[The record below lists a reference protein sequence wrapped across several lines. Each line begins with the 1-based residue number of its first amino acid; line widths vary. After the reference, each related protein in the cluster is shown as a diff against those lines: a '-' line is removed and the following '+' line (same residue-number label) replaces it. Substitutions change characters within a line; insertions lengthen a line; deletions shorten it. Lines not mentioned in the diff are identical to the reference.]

1 MSALLQLREY
11 DACTLWLESIKAKST
26 LYAYTIHISLF
37 CKFHNVNPDQ
47 LIQLNNHAGQL
58 KTMILNYIIHLK
70 RISKKSAGKPRKGEL
85 SVNSIKLYL
94 TGIKSFLEFNEIS
107 LPWKKI
113 AKFYPDDVTNSY
125 RSYTKEEIIKL
136 LSVADP
142 RDRCIILLMASS
154 GIRVG
159 AIQTLKVKSVKRLDN
174 EVGMIT
180 VYPESKDSIYAA
192 LVTPEF
198 LTSLDEYLKYR
209 KSQGEKITAE
219 SWLIRDKFATFSK
232 KTNKPK
238 PPSVES
244 INKQMRF
251 LLRKAGVSFEELQ
264 PDHSLRKFF
273 NTALMNSDVAYTF
286 KELLMGHSVKL
297 DNVYYDKESEKSQQK
312 ILLEYMKAI
321 DALTINDE
329 YRLRKQI
336 VEFEEKLKDVPRVE
350 QLESHLASKILE
362 QEAIK
367 KQLDRL
373 RTDKERETQITQ
385 QKYEQDM
392 KAMREEMENK
402 FQQILT
408 RIDTGKLG

>member
-47 LIQLNNHAGQL
+47 LIQLNNPAGQL

-70 RISKKSAGKPRKGEL
+70 RIAKKSAGKPRKGEL
-85 SVNSIKLYL
+85 SVNSVKLYL
-94 TGIKSFLEFNEIS
+94 SGVKSFLEFNEIT

-159 AIQTLKVKSVKRLDN
+159 AIQTLKVKSVQRLDN
-174 EVGMIT
+174 GIGIVR
-180 VYPESKDSIYAA
+180 VYPESKDSVYAA

-198 LTSLDEYLKYR
+198 LTSLDKYLKYR

-251 LLRKAGVSFEELQ
+251 LLRKAGLSFEELQ

-297 DNVYYDKESEKSQQK
+297 DNIYYDKENEKSQQK

-321 DALTINDE
+321 DALTVNEE
-329 YRLRKQI
+329 YRLRNQI
-336 VEFEEKLKDVPRVE
+336 AEFEEKLKDVPRVE
-350 QLESHLASKILE
+350 QLESHLANRILE

-367 KQLDRL
+367 KQLEKL
-373 RTDKERETQITQ
+373 RTDKEKETQTTQ
-385 QKYEQDM
+385 QKHEQDM
-392 KAMREEMENK
+392 KAMREEMENR

-408 RIDTGKLG
+408 RIEVRKLG